1 MSEEKLTK
9 RLGEDKELS
18 RVVYEVIKE
27 LDYARAKHPDFPRDL
42 IGKMSIM
49 NEETGEATQ
58 LANSIQLDQQGEV
71 SDFIHEVTQA
81 ACVGLRILLSMKVKG
96 NE

>member
-1 MSEEKLTK
+1 MNIEGDLIK
-9 RLGEDKELS
+9 RLNDDKDIA
-18 RVVYEVIKE
+18 RVVAEVISE
-27 LDYARAKHPDFPRDL
+27 LDYARSKHPDFPRDL

-81 ACVGLRILLSMKVKG
+81 ACVGLRILLSMKGK
-96 NE
+96 